1 MFTNTT
7 SPNVTSGHISWNKGR
22 LICTHRK
29 VVGGSHWLGSRR
41 LLLAYGLHTLLEW
54 MDDKYPL
61 LRQKLPS
68 RQRLFNDIRA
78 LTTYLCF
85 DSWDAL
91 LVFMLSGFSH
101 PPPKPK
107 TG

>member
-1 MFTNTT
+1 MATYAAG
-7 SPNVTSGHISWNKGR
+7 V
-22 LICTHRK
+22 
-29 VVGGSHWLGSRR
+29 
-41 LLLAYGLHTLLEW
+41 

-68 RQRLFNDIRA
+68 HQRLFNDIRA

-85 DSWDAL
+85 DSWNAL
-91 LVFMLSGFSH
+91 LVFMLSSFSH
-101 PPPKPK
+101 PSPRPK